1 MVNNSSKIGCELAK
15 LVNTKKSVAEL
26 EKFFQV
32 FEGGY
37 GEGDCFLGVS
47 VPNQR
52 KVAGKLWV
60 EMQLNELEQELH
72 SPFHEQRLTALFILV
87 KKYQKAKT
95 TAEKANAAN
104 LYLNNLSGVNNWDLV
119 DSSAPYISGP
129 YIFQTDQND
138 ILYRLAKSKNLW
150 EQRVAII
157 SCFHH
162 IRQQEFEHPLAIA
175 ELLVNHKH
183 DLIHKAVG
191 WMVREI
197 GNRDLI
203 TEIAF
208 LEKHADT
215 MPRTMLRYAIE
226 KFPEELRQQFLR
238 RGKGR
243 GLAI

>member
-1 MVNNSSKIGCELAK
+1 MANNSSKIGCELAK
-15 LVNTKKSVAEL
+15 LANTKKSVAEL

-32 FEGGY
+32 FQGGY

-52 KVAGKLWV
+52 KVATKLFA
-60 EMQLNELEQELH
+60 EITLSELEKELH
-72 SPFHEQRLTALFILV
+72 SPFHEHRLTALFILV
-87 KKYQKAKT
+87 RKYQKAKNAVEKT
-95 TAEKANAAN
+95 TLAN

-129 YIFQTDQND
+129 HLFQTDQND
-138 ILYRLAKSKNLW
+138 ILYRLAKSKSLW

-162 IRQQEFEHPLAIA
+162 IRQQEFEHPLAVA

-191 WMVREI
+191 WMLREI
-197 GNRDLI
+197 GNRDLV
-203 TEIAF
+203 TEISF

-243 GLAI
+243 V